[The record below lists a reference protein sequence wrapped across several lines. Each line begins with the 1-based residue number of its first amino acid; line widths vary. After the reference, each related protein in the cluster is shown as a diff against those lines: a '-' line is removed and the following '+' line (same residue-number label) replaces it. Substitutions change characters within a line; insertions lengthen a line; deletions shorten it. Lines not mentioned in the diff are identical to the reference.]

1 MGLKRIADRFS
12 ALGCTARVA
21 EGGVNLD
28 FEEKEIFVEFEGKW
42 LSAVNTF
49 YKARQYH
56 FDEQRRA
63 LFSNRAAEYLI
74 VRLDPGFFHRVEHE
88 FKDGY
93 GNRVSISPAS
103 REFLLSYFE
112 SERYGASFQ
121 RIKDRI
127 SRRFELRRPVH
138 RRTGARRLRLR
149 PDDILYNFHT
159 ATFAVQRKPRNKSI
173 DEVGLERV
181 KACLFAL
188 AYKKNESWEL
198 SHDIKARGLIYSSAN
213 EEEGDDLEIPNAEYD
228 NSTVTFYKVAKS
240 SQFPSQ
246 VFLSYYHILEYH
258 FLRVADESL
267 YSAVCSQ
274 LNDPAF
280 KASYE
285 NVNRLLATIKRNDST
300 VDEKQMLQ
308 GVLRKYVHEED
319 FITFVK
325 AFEHEAG
332 EKLYTATKQ
341 TIFGESFTI
350 KLEKG
355 HALSNTAAVLK
366 HIRNALVHSSDRY
379 AREDCF
385 LPLSESEDVV
395 VKYIPLVKY
404 FAEQVIFATART

>member
-1 MGLKRIADRFS
+1 MGLKRIADRFTV
-12 ALGCTARVA
+12 LGCTAQA
-21 EGGVNLD
+21 TEGGIDLD
-28 FEEKEIFVEFEGKW
+28 INDKEVFVEFESDW
-42 LSAVNTF
+42 LSAVNAF
-49 YKARQYH
+49 YKARQYR
-56 FDEQRRA
+56 FDEERRA

-88 FKDGY
+88 FKDGC

-103 REFLLSYFE
+103 KEFLLSYFE

-127 SRRFELRRPVH
+127 NRRYEIRRG
-138 RRTGARRLRLR
+138 GARRSSSRRMRLR
-149 PDDILYNFHT
+149 PDDILYNFHS
-159 ATFAVQRKPRNKSI
+159 ATYAVERKPRNKTI
-173 DEVGLERV
+173 DEVALERV

-188 AYKKNESWEL
+188 AYRKNESWEL
-198 SHDIKARGLIYSSAN
+198 SHEIKTRGLIYSSAN
-213 EEEGDDLEIPNAEYD
+213 EEDGDVLEIPSAEYD

-246 VFLSYYHILEYH
+246 IFLSYYHILEYH
-258 FLRVADESL
+258 FLRVADEAL

-280 KASYE
+280 KATYE
-285 NVNRLLATIKRNDST
+285 NVNRLLATIKRNDSS
-300 VDEKQMLQ
+300 VDEKKMLQ
-308 GVLRKYVHEED
+308 GVLRKYIGEED
-319 FITFVK
+319 FITFVQ
-325 AFEHEAG
+325 AFEKESG
-332 EKLYTATKQ
+332 EKLYTAAKQ
-341 TIFGESFTI
+341 TIFGETFTI
-350 KLEKG
+350 KLDKG

-395 VKYIPLVKY
+395 VKYIPLVKF
-404 FAEQVIFATART
+404 FAEQIIFATART